1 MNKYKKPE
9 FKAKFL
15 LPRYWGTLILIGV
28 MYSLSLLP
36 FNIQLA
42 LGRGIGRL

>member
-1 MNKYKKPE
+1 MLASDISYMNKYKKPE

-28 MYSLSLLP
+28 
-36 FNIQLA
+36 
-42 LGRGIGRL
+42 